1 MTLSIS
7 QLRNRAEAAGRLL
20 QSRRATSGV
29 EVPVTLE
36 EETEMAETV
45 LGVIPDARIK
55 TGMFKSE
62 NWALVVTDQR
72 LLGARIS
79 DELLKHVVEQARA
92 QAKASGSGFF
102 GQWGAQLKAGF
113 AMSQRYYAM
122 PPAAIL
128 AETPG
133 NWALCPGQVSSIKVQ
148 RSSRSGGDEVEIDCL
163 RITIETPGG
172 KGTYETTDDKPGQ
185 REVQGL
191 FARIFGP
198 VVR

>member
-1 MTLSIS
+1 
-7 QLRNRAEAAGRLL
+7 
-20 QSRRATSGV
+20 
-29 EVPVTLE
+29 
-36 EETEMAETV
+36 MAETV

-55 TGMFKSE
+55 TGMLKSE

-79 DELLKHVVEQARA
+79 DELMRHVVEQARA

-113 AMSQRYYAM
+113 ALGQRYYSM

-133 NWALCPGQVSSIKVQ
+133 NWALWPGQVHSIRVERK
-148 RSSRSGGDEVEIDCL
+148 SRGASGDTDETIDYL
-163 RITIETPGG
+163 KITIETPGG
-172 KGTYETTDDKPGQ
+172 NGAYETNDDKPGQ
-185 REVQGL
+185 REVQAL
-191 FARIFGP
+191 FARVFGP